1 MMRFKSVIALV
12 LLSALIG
19 CSAQLVAPPKEQEA
33 SQAKQEEERKPSS
46 MPTFTYRPG
55 AGLMIEGR

>member
-1 MMRFKSVIALV
+1 MRFKSVIAGFFFAALV
-12 LLSALIG
+12 G
-19 CSAQLVAPPKEQEA
+19 CSAPLAERPKEQEA
-33 SQAKQEEERKPSS
+33 GRAKQEEDRKPSS

>member
-1 MMRFKSVIALV
+1 MMRFKSVIAVFVFTALV
-12 LLSALIG
+12 G
-19 CSAQLVAPPKEQEA
+19 CSAQVVEYRKEQEA
-33 SQAKQEEERKPSS
+33 GRAKQEEDRKPSS

>member
-1 MMRFKSVIALV
+1 MIRFKSVIAV
-12 LLSALIG
+12 LLFTALIG
-19 CSAQLVAPPKEQEA
+19 CSAQLVERPKEQEA
-33 SQAKQEEERKPSS
+33 SRAKQEEERKLS

>member
-1 MMRFKSVIALV
+1 MIRFKLVIAVLV
-12 LLSALIG
+12 ITALIG
-19 CSAQLVAPPKEQEA
+19 CSAQLVERPTDQDV
-33 SQAKQEEERKPSS
+33 SRAKQEEERKPSS

>member
-1 MMRFKSVIALV
+1 MRRFKSVIAA
-12 LLSALIG
+12 LLFTSLIG
-19 CSAQLVAPPKEQEA
+19 CSAQLVERPKEQEA
-33 SQAKQEEERKPSS
+33 SQAKQEQERKPSS